1 MYMNEGIPFLD
12 KPICLVSPPYDEG
25 FKVVSFFMAVLT
37 PIHLS
42 MAILPYVV
50 MSSIPEWES
59 IWVH

>member
-1 MYMNEGIPFLD
+1 MFGQ
-12 KPICLVSPPYDEG
+12 PYDEG
-25 FKVVSFFMAVLT
+25 FKVFSFFFMAVLT

-42 MAILPYVV
+42 MAILQYVV